1 MLRWD
6 CYAEGAPK
14 RRNKRGRG
22 WILPGIVL
30 MLGAGLTVFSLLDA
44 DRAAHPGAELG
55 AIRTCAH
62 RHAAIRARLMTAL
75 TLFTCTL
82 DGGSRVTVRCV
93 LTESA

>member
-1 MLRWD
+1 MF
-6 CYAEGAPK
+6 
-14 RRNKRGRG
+14 N
-22 WILPGIVL
+22 
-30 MLGAGLTVFSLLDA
+30 LLDA

-55 AIRTCAH
+55 AIRTCA
-62 RHAAIRARLMTAL
+62 RRPAAIRARPMTVL